1 MKSRSGEEL
10 PSEMCPQKRGGSVEI
25 LHCETAAF
33 FFLPH
38 ALHLVWIHLHVDCD
52 EVITPSV

>member
-1 MKSRSGEEL
+1 MKTRSGEEP
-10 PSEMCPQKRGGSVEI
+10 PSEMCPQKKGHSVEVI
-25 LHCETAAF
+25 HCKAATF
-33 FFLPH
+33 FSPH